1 MMHGL
6 DRRQVGPLF
15 LVFLI
20 LAAAFGCVR
29 ETEKRKITPA
39 TLRPQ
44 TSAAKAEQR
53 RVASPTGPIV
63 TAVMLDPA
71 PYLPSVYS
79 QEGLDALR
87 AALQSRG
94 FRVLPACGWD
104 ELFETERGV
113 KRTKAELAIIVAF
126 QDQPRLATVEASEQS
141 CACKFSGS
149 VVEVASGRVLH
160 REEAEHEGT
169 PGRGFEKACLSA
181 VLASANAYSEV
192 AAHILRNY
200 EAGQTSSESN

>member
-1 MMHGL
+1 MRRRF
-6 DRRQVGPLF
+6 DQRQVGL
-15 LVFLI
+15 LLVVFLI
-20 LAAAFGCVR
+20 LVTAFGCVR

-39 TLRPQ
+39 TLRPP
-44 TSAAKAEQR
+44 TSAPNAEQR
-53 RVASPTGPIV
+53 RVTSPTGPIV

-79 QEGLDALR
+79 QEGLDALM
-87 AALQSRG
+87 AALQSKG
-94 FRVLPACGWD
+94 FRLLPASGWD

-113 KRTKAELAIIVAF
+113 KRTKAELAIVVAF
-126 QDQPRLATVEASEQS
+126 QDLPRLATVEASEQT

-160 REEAEHEGT
+160 REDAEHEGT
-169 PGRGFEKACLSA
+169 PARGFEKACLNA

-192 AAHILRNY
+192 AAHVMRNY
-200 EAGQTSSESN
+200 ESGQTSSESD